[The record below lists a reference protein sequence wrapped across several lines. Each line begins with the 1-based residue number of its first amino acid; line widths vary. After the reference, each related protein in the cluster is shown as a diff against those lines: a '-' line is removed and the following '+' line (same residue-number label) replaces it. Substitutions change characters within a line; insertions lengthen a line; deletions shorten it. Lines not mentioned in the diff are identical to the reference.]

1 MGVIIFTIKVTFFQ
15 KNVYTLTKIKKKP
28 RLRASSSFIKTGA
41 LKENGNISSVR
52 LMSALA
58 DA

>member
-15 KNVYTLTKIKKKP
+15 KNVYTLTKIKKP
-28 RLRASSSFIKTGA
+28 RLRALSSFIKTGA
-41 LKENGNISSVR
+41 LKENGNISNVR